1 MRPPSIWRG
10 RLAHPGVQG
19 AACVILCLALW
30 EGASAIGW
38 LRPFQFPPP
47 SRIAAAAW
55 ELVVSGFPTGT
66 RIGQHALV
74 TIQRILTGFALATVV
89 AIPLGLLIGRVA
101 VLDQLTLPVVTFA
114 RSVATL
120 SLLPLALLWF
130 GLGETS
136 KVMLIA
142 YACFWVMLTNAI
154 AAAKYVD
161 PVLVR
166 AARTMDV
173 GGPAL
178 FFRVILPA
186 AVPRLLAGARVAI
199 GVGFMVIVGAEMIAT
214 VAGLGALIMEART
227 FYRTDVSIVGM
238 IALGLLGFAF
248 TAGLARLERLLLPW
262 HRGLTEVRR

>member
-1 MRPPSIWRG
+1 MKWLG
-10 RLAHPGVQG
+10 RPGVQG
-19 AACVILCLALW
+19 AGCVIALLALW
-30 EGASAIGW
+30 EAAAALGW
-38 LRPFQFPPP
+38 LKPFQFPPP
-47 SRIAAAAW
+47 SSIAAAAW
-55 ELVVSGFPTGT
+55 ETTVTGFPTGT

-74 TIQRILTGFALATVV
+74 TIRRILTGFALATAF
-89 AIPLGLLIGRVA
+89 AIPLGLVIGRIA
-101 VLDQLTLPVVTFA
+101 VLDQLTAPVVTFA

-161 PVLVR
+161 PLLIR

-173 GGPAL
+173 RGPAL
-178 FFRVILPA
+178 FFKVVLPA
-186 AVPRLLAGARVAI
+186 ATPRLLSGARVAI

-248 TAGLARLERLLLPW
+248 TAGLGWLEGVLLPW
-262 HRGLTEVRR
+262 HRGLAEVRR

>member
-1 MRPPSIWRG
+1 MKRLGRPE
-10 RLAHPGVQG
+10 VQG
-19 AACVILCLALW
+19 VACVIALLALW
-30 EGASAIGW
+30 EAASALGW
-38 LRPFQFPPP
+38 LKPFQFPPP
-47 SRIAAAAW
+47 SSIARAAW
-55 ELVVSGFPTGT
+55 ETAVAGFPTGT
-66 RIGQHALV
+66 GIGQHALV
-74 TIQRILTGFALATVV
+74 TVRRILTGFALATAF
-89 AIPLGLLIGRVA
+89 AIPLGLAIGRIP
-101 VLDQLTLPVVTFA
+101 VLDQLTAPVVTFA

-161 PVLVR
+161 PLLIR

-173 GGPAL
+173 RGPAL
-178 FFRVILPA
+178 FFKVILPA
-186 AVPRLLAGARVAI
+186 ATPRLLSGARVAI

-248 TAGLARLERLLLPW
+248 TAGLGWLEGVLLPW
-262 HRGLTEVRR
+262 HRGLAEVRR

>member
-1 MRPPSIWRG
+1 MSARAG
-10 RLAHPGVQG
+10 LASPAVQG
-19 AACVILCLALW
+19 AACVVVLLALW
-30 EGASAIGW
+30 EAASALGW

-47 SRIAAAAW
+47 SRIAAASW
-55 ELVVSGFPTGT
+55 EMIVAGFPHGT

-74 TIQRILTGFALATVV
+74 TIRRILTGFAFATAV
-89 AIPLGLLIGRVA
+89 AIPLGLAIGRVPL
-101 VLDQLTLPVVTFA
+101 LDHLTLPVVTFA

-166 AARTMDV
+166 AARTMDTN
-173 GGPAL
+173 GAAL
-178 FFRVILPA
+178 FFRVIVPA
-186 AVPRLLAGARVAI
+186 ATPRLLSGARVAI

-227 FYRTDVSIVGM
+227 FYRTDVAIVGM

-248 TAGLARLERLLLPW
+248 TAGLAWLERVLLPW
-262 HRGLTEVRR
+262 HRGLAEVRR

>member
-1 MRPPSIWRG
+1 VRWVDRPWF
-10 RLAHPGVQG
+10 QG
-19 AACVILCLALW
+19 TACLVVLLALW
-30 EGASAIGW
+30 EGASALGW
-38 LRPFQFPPP
+38 LKPFQFPPP
-47 SRIAAAAW
+47 SRIAAASW
-55 ELVVSGFPTGT
+55 EMVVAGFPTGT

-74 TIQRILTGFALATVV
+74 TLQRIFTGFALATVA
-89 AIPLGLLIGRVA
+89 AIPLGLLIGRVPA
-101 VLDQLTLPVVTFA
+101 LDQLTLPIVTFA

-173 GGPAL
+173 RGPAL
-178 FFRVILPA
+178 FFEVILPA
-186 AVPRLLAGARVAI
+186 ATPRLLAGARVAI
-199 GVGFMVIVGAEMIAT
+199 GIGFMVIVGAEMIAT

-238 IALGLLGFAF
+238 IALGVLGFAF
-248 TAGLARLERLLLPW
+248 TAGLAWLEGRLLPW
-262 HRGLTEVRR
+262 HRGLAEVRR

>member
-1 MRPPSIWRG
+1 V
-10 RLAHPGVQG
+10 L
-19 AACVILCLALW
+19 LALW
-30 EGASAIGW
+30 EAASALGW

-47 SRIAAAAW
+47 SRIAAASW
-55 ELVVSGFPTGT
+55 EMIVAGFPHGT
-66 RIGQHALV
+66 RIGQHSLV
-74 TIQRILTGFALATVV
+74 TIQRIFTGFAL
-89 AIPLGLLIGRVA
+89 GLAIGRVP
-101 VLDQLTLPVVTFA
+101 VLDHLTLPVVTFA

-166 AARTMDV
+166 AARTMDTN
-173 GGPAL
+173 GAAL

-186 AVPRLLAGARVAI
+186 ATPRLLSGARVAI

-227 FYRTDVSIVGM
+227 FYRTDVAIVGM

-248 TAGLARLERLLLPW
+248 TAGLAWLERVLLPW
-262 HRGLTEVRR
+262 HRGLAEVRR

>member
-1 MRPPSIWRG
+1 MNGWLARP
-10 RLAHPGVQG
+10 AVQG
-19 AACVILCLALW
+19 AACVVVLLGAW
-30 EGASAIGW
+30 EAAVAAGW

-55 ELVVSGFPTGT
+55 ELALAGFPTGT
-66 RIGQHALV
+66 RIGEHALV
-74 TIQRILTGFALATVV
+74 TIRRR
-89 AIPLGLLIGRVA
+89 LLIGRVA

-142 YACFWVMLTNAI
+142 YACFWVMLSNAV

-173 GGPAL
+173 DGAAL

-248 TAGLARLERLLLPW
+248 TAGLARLERVLVPW
-262 HRGLTEVRR
+262 DRGLAEVRR

>member
-1 MRPPSIWRG
+1 LIA
-10 RLAHPGVQG
+10 L
-19 AACVILCLALW
+19 LALW
-30 EGASAIGW
+30 ESASALGW
-38 LRPFQFPPP
+38 LKPFQFPPP
-47 SRIAAAAW
+47 SSIAAAAW
-55 ELVVSGFPTGT
+55 ETTVAGFPTGT

-74 TIQRILTGFALATVV
+74 TIRRILTGFALATAF
-89 AIPLGLLIGRVA
+89 AIPLGLAIGRIP
-101 VLDQLTLPVVTFA
+101 VLDQLTAPVVTFA

-161 PVLVR
+161 PLLIR

-173 GGPAL
+173 RGPAL

-186 AVPRLLAGARVAI
+186 ATPRLLSGARVAI

-214 VAGLGALIMEART
+214 VWPGPHTLGGRT

-248 TAGLARLERLLLPW
+248 TAGLGWLEGVLLPW
-262 HRGLTEVRR
+262 HRGLAEVRR